1 MKKLKSNEKKD
12 KKYFVKDESLRGID
26 GDMFNYSDIAQV
38 LDEIISTN
46 TPPYNVAVIG
56 KWGLGKSSLINL
68 VTERYRKDST
78 HYQVQEINAWKY
90 EKESLRKVF
99 LKQLWQGISNQ
110 RIQSFETVKKEIS
123 NIITAEMPKE
133 QPCKDQG
140 RTKKFCCTLLL
151 IFVSSVIAFALYK
164 IIQAIYLGTP
174 IFSWDFLAHVFL
186 RYCKNAS
193 TVLIAPILVALCK
206 LLLDDYHAK
215 QSKKIE
221 LNFPIETTDDY
232 EIFLET
238 KIKEQLKENPE
249 LKIITVIDDLD
260 RLSIDK
266 IVEAL
271 DALKAFV
278 GFERCIFIVP
288 FDDEIIKCA
297 LDKRRMQEFN
307 KRTEV
312 TDVIESE
319 LILDKL
325 FQFKIYLPPILDF
338 DIQQYAYKLAQQE
351 VPDFISE
358 YCSEA
363 TVKKVVERV
372 LIYPGV
378 STPRQVKKLLNAFI
392 NNLMIVSAR
401 ESSGKIQRG
410 LLTSEDGIMQIAKMS
425 VLQADFNNFYDLL
438 FKDMRCIELIL
449 SAHKGEKPIESL
461 PMCIRNFFDEA
472 DGSLKLKNEHE
483 TLLNFLHRTAKY
495 KVDSI
500 APYLYLA
507 QDEISVKTGDELQRR
522 TVNALKSRNTQT
534 LRDLLGESGD
544 LVDVILYHLSR
555 ENGEIGD
562 MLWVTMMVYEE
573 VESVRKPT
581 LAQCII
587 ERIIELDLSDC
598 EFLYSIPSQIIFS
611 IADIGEKDQF
621 NHQLKIKYLS
631 VLSNEE
637 WLDQKQLSE
646 ALVVVFKNYSTLNSD
661 AKMELKRICD
671 YCLDSDS
678 IPATSLLNVV
688 TLEEPEFVEYWGLKW
703 FEKLCTHMDVEG
715 DFSTALTEQLQRAFN
730 VLRRS
735 IPADTLVETMIPLVQ
750 YTTFLPVLD
759 SLISQSCED
768 ENLTC
773 IKDLITHNTATK
785 LLETVISHDF
795 KKNEE
800 TISHIVDGLNYEITE
815 KNAPAMD
822 EFTLNY
828 STTYALDAIIL
839 YCGKCGYFELI
850 PKTIAAI
857 SESVFNGD
865 ENDELLQKIASHFT
879 AAQVETLGKK
889 LFDSTGY
896 NGSKNYEREL
906 AIIEIVS
913 RVNVFKEEL
922 AKIADS
928 KILSQFA
935 SYHTNA
941 NYRNFVSIAMGL
953 MKDILS
959 QECIDKYV
967 GSLASRYSS
976 YRQYTL
982 ESINRVV
989 MKMSAEAFKSV
1000 FEKVTTQSE
1009 PADFELAIEVIQ
1021 NHKEIRPL
1029 DQDNINR
1036 YYSFLVKNLPTT
1048 RDPNLV
1054 LTIIRDSFSSISS
1067 LKDVSVNTQKNPAH
1081 KKQDLAKTIAHFI
1094 DKEEAIED
1102 VSDTLKTLCEVEI
1115 DDKVIVDTLSQINNY
1130 QKSDIYS
1137 QLANELQHVNV
1148 PNVLI
1153 SFTNIACHSIHVLS
1167 ARKLVLNCLQVAFKK
1182 VDFIECSRSIM
1193 EKIKANEAAF
1203 KGHKEELA
1211 NVLREGFVSTTSDN
1225 LKQSILL
1232 LVSSLRI
1239 KPQFKKTLTGDDMA
1253 YYKKYA
1259 S

>member
-1 MKKLKSNEKKD
+1 MKFNEKKD

-68 VTERYRKDST
+68 VTEKYRKDGT

-123 NIITAEMPKE
+123 NIISAEMPKE
-133 QPCKDQG
+133 QPGRDHG
-140 RTKKFCCTLLL
+140 RTKRFCWTLLL
-151 IFVSSVIAFALYK
+151 IFAGSVVAFALYK
-164 IIQAIYLGTP
+164 IIQAIYLGNP
-174 IFSWDFLAHVFL
+174 IFSWDFLAHIFF

-238 KIKEQLKENPE
+238 KIKEQLKENPD

-307 KRTEV
+307 ERTEV

-363 TVKKVVERV
+363 TIKKVVERV

-410 LLTSEDGIMQIAKMS
+410 LLTSENGIMQIAKMS

-438 FKDMRCIELIL
+438 FKDMRCIELVL

-461 PMCIRNFFDEA
+461 PMCIRNYFDET
-472 DGSLKLKNEHE
+472 DGSLKLKSEYE

-534 LRDLLGESGD
+534 LRDLLRESGD

-555 ENGEIGD
+555 ESGEIGD

-573 VESVRKPT
+573 VESVRKPI

-587 ERIIELDLSDC
+587 ERIIELDFSDC
-598 EFLYSIPSQIIFS
+598 EFLYGIPSQTVFS
-611 IADIGEKDQF
+611 IADIGENDQF
-621 NHQLKIKYLS
+621 NHQFKTKYLS
-631 VLSNEE
+631 VLSNANWFDE
-637 WLDQKQLSE
+637 KQLSE
-646 ALVVVFKNYSTLNSD
+646 ALAVVFENYSTLNSD
-661 AKMELKRICD
+661 AKTVLKRICD

-678 IPATSLLNVV
+678 VSATSLFDVV
-688 TLEEPEFVEYWGLKW
+688 IPEKPEFMEYWGLKW
-703 FEKLCTHMDVEG
+703 FEKLCAHVDAEG
-715 DFSTALTEQLQRAFN
+715 DFSTVLSERLQLVFN

-735 IPADTLVETMIPLVQ
+735 TPVDTLVEIMLPLVQ
-750 YTTFLPVLD
+750 YSAFLPVLD
-759 SLISQSCED
+759 SLINQSCED
-768 ENLTC
+768 EKATH
-773 IKDLITHNTATK
+773 IKDLITPKTATE
-785 LLETVISHDF
+785 LLENVISHDF

-800 TISHIVDGLNYEITE
+800 TICRIVDGLNYEITE
-815 KNAPAMD
+815 KNASVMD

-828 STTYALDAIIL
+828 STTYALDNIIL
-839 YCGKCGYFELI
+839 YCGKCSYFELL
-850 PKTIAAI
+850 PKTIAGI

-865 ENDELLQKIASHFT
+865 ENDELLQKIASYFT
-879 AAQVETLGKK
+879 ATQVESLGKK

-896 NGSKNYEREL
+896 SSSKNYEREL
-906 AIIEIVS
+906 SII
-913 RVNVFKEEL
+913 RVISLITGFEDEL
-922 AKIADS
+922 EKIADS
-928 KILSQFA
+928 KILSHFA
-935 SYHTNA
+935 SYHTNE
-941 NYRNFVSIAMGL
+941 NYRNFVSVAMGS
-953 MKDILS
+953 MKDIIS

-967 GSLASRYSS
+967 GALASRYSS

-982 ESINRVV
+982 EAINRVV
-989 MKMSAEAFKSV
+989 MKMSSGAFKSV

-1009 PADFELAIEVIQ
+1009 AADFELAIEVIQ
-1021 NHKEIRPL
+1021 NHNEIRPL

-1036 YYSFLVKNLPTT
+1036 YYSFLVKNLPTAK
-1048 RDPNLV
+1048 DPNLV
-1054 LTIIRDSFSSISS
+1054 LSIIRGTFSSVPS
-1067 LKDVSVNTQKNPAH
+1067 LQDISVNAQKNPAH
-1081 KKQDLAKTIAHFI
+1081 EKADLAKTIAYFV
-1094 DKEEAIED
+1094 DKEDDIEN
-1102 VSDTLKTLCEVEI
+1102 VSDALKGLCEVEI
-1115 DDKVIVDTLSQINNY
+1115 DDKVIVDALSRVNNY
-1130 QKSDIYS
+1130 HKNDIYS
-1137 QLANELQHVNV
+1137 QLANELQHVNA
-1148 PNVLI
+1148 PNVLM

-1167 ARKLVLNCLQVAFKK
+1167 ARKLVIDCLQVAFKK

-1225 LKQSILL
+1225 LKHSILL

>member
-1 MKKLKSNEKKD
+1 MKSKEKGN

-38 LDEIISTN
+38 LDDIISTN

-68 VTERYRKDST
+68 VTERYRKDGT

-99 LKQLWQGISNQ
+99 LKQLWQGISNR

-123 NIITAEMPKE
+123 NIISAEMPKE
-133 QPCKDQG
+133 QPSTDHG
-140 RTKKFCCTLLL
+140 RTKKFCWTLVL
-151 IFVSSVIAFALYK
+151 IFLFSVGAFTLYK
-164 IIQAIYLGTP
+164 IIQAAYLGNP
-174 IFSWDFLAHVFL
+174 VFSWDFLAHVFF

-193 TVLIAPILVALCK
+193 TVLVAPVIVALCK

-238 KIKEQLKENPE
+238 KIKEQLKENPD

-297 LDKRRMQEFN
+297 LDKRKMKDFN
-307 KRTEV
+307 EQTEV

-351 VPDFISE
+351 VPDFITE
-358 YCSEA
+358 YCGEA
-363 TVKKVVERV
+363 TIKKVVERV

-438 FKDMRCIELIL
+438 FKDMRCIELVL
-449 SAHKGEKPIESL
+449 SAHKGEKSIESL
-461 PMCIRNFFDEA
+461 PMCIRNYFNET
-472 DGSLKLKNEHE
+472 DGSLKLKSEYE

-534 LRDLLGESGD
+534 LRDLLRESGD
-544 LVDVILYHLSR
+544 LVDVILYNLSR
-555 ENGEIGD
+555 EAGDIGD

-573 VESVRKPT
+573 VESIRKPT

-587 ERIIELDLSDC
+587 ERTIELDYPDC
-598 EFLYSIPSQIIFS
+598 EFLYGIPSQTVFS
-611 IADIGEKDQF
+611 VADIGENDQF
-621 NHQLKIKYLS
+621 NHQFKTKYLS
-631 VLSNEE
+631 VLSNEKWFDE
-637 WLDQKQLSE
+637 KQLTE
-646 ALVVVFKNYSTLNSD
+646 ALAVIFENYTTLNSD
-661 AKMELKRICD
+661 AKAALKKICD
-671 YCLDSDS
+671 YCLDSDNVS
-678 IPATSLLNVV
+678 ATNLLKVIA
-688 TLEEPEFVEYWGLKW
+688 TEEPEFMEYWGLKW
-703 FEKLCTHMDVEG
+703 FEKLCAHMDAED
-715 DFSTALTEQLQRAFN
+715 DFSTVLTEQLQRSFN

-735 IPADTLVETMIPLVQ
+735 IPVDTLVETMLPLVQ
-750 YTTFLPVLD
+750 YTAFLPILG
-759 SLISQSCED
+759 SITNQSCED
-768 ENLTC
+768 EKLTC
-773 IKDLITHNTATK
+773 IKDLITTETATK
-785 LLETVISHDF
+785 LLENVISHDF

-800 TISHIVDGLNYEITE
+800 SICCIVDGLNYEITE
-815 KNAPAMD
+815 KNASIID

-828 STTYALDAIIL
+828 STTYALDNIIL
-839 YCGKCGYFELI
+839 YCGKCGCFELF
-850 PKTIAAI
+850 PKTIASI
-857 SESVFNGD
+857 SKSVFID
-865 ENDELLQKIASHFT
+865 DKNDELLQKIVSYFT
-879 AAQVETLGKK
+879 APQVETLGRK

-896 NGSKNYEREL
+896 NSGKNYEREL
-906 AIIEIVS
+906 AIIEIVA
-913 RVNVFKEEL
+913 RANIFKEEL
-922 AKIADS
+922 AKIVDS

-941 NYRNFVSIAMGL
+941 NYRDFVSIAMGL

-967 GSLASRYSS
+967 GALASRYSS

-982 ESINRVV
+982 EAINRVV
-989 MKMSAEAFKSV
+989 MKMSASAFKGL
-1000 FEKVTTQSE
+1000 FEKITTQSE
-1009 PADFELAIEVIQ
+1009 FADFELAMEVIK

-1036 YYSFLVKNLPTT
+1036 YYSFLVKNLPTAK
-1048 RDPNLV
+1048 DPNLI
-1054 LTIIRDSFSSISS
+1054 LIIIRNSFSSISS
-1067 LKDVSVNTQKNPAH
+1067 LKDVSVNAQKNPAH
-1081 KKQDLAKTIAHFI
+1081 KKEELAKTIAYFV
-1094 DKEEAIED
+1094 DKDEAIED
-1102 VSDTLKTLCEVEI
+1102 ACDTLRGLCEVEI
-1115 DDKVIVDTLSQINNY
+1115 DDKVIVDALSLIKNH
-1130 QKSDIYS
+1130 QKNDIYF

-1148 PNVLI
+1148 PNVLT

-1167 ARKLVLNCLQVAFKK
+1167 ARKLVLDCLQVAFKK
-1182 VDFIECSRSIM
+1182 VDLIECSRSIM
-1193 EKIKANEAAF
+1193 EKIKANEIAF
-1203 KGHKEELA
+1203 KGDKEELA
-1211 NVLREGFVSTTSDN
+1211 NVLRDGFVSTTSDS

-1239 KPQFKKTLTGDDMA
+1239 KPQFKKMLTGDDMA
-1253 YYKKYA
+1253 YYKKYV

>member
-1 MKKLKSNEKKD
+1 MKFFDKEN
-12 KKYFVKDESLRGID
+12 KKYFVKDESLHDVD

-38 LDEIISTN
+38 LDDIISTN

-68 VTERYRKDST
+68 VTERYRKDGT
-78 HYQVQEINAWKY
+78 RYQVQEINAWKY

-110 RIQSFETVKKEIS
+110 RIQSFETVKRLMS
-123 NIITAEMPKE
+123 NIISAEMPKE
-133 QPCKDQG
+133 QSSKDNG
-140 RTKKFCCTLLL
+140 RTKKFIWTLVL
-151 IFVSSVIAFALYK
+151 IFLFSVGAFALYK
-164 IIQAIYLGTP
+164 VIQAAYLGNP
-174 IFSWDFLAHVFL
+174 ILSWDFWAHVFF

-193 TVLIAPILVALCK
+193 TVLVAPVIVALCK

-215 QSKKIE
+215 QPKKVE

-238 KIKEQLKENPE
+238 KIKEQLKETPD

-307 KRTEV
+307 ERTEV

-351 VPDFISE
+351 VPDFITE

-363 TVKKVVERV
+363 TFKKVIERV

-378 STPRQVKKLLNAFI
+378 TTPRQVKKLLNSFI
-392 NNLMIVSAR
+392 NNLMIVKAR

-438 FKDMRCIELIL
+438 FKDMRFIELVL

-461 PMCIRNFFDEA
+461 PMCIRIFFNET
-472 DGSLKLKNEHE
+472 DGLLKLKSEYE

-500 APYLYLA
+500 APYIYLA

-555 ENGEIGD
+555 ESEEIGD
-562 MLWVTMMVYEE
+562 MLWVTMVVYEE
-573 VESVRKPT
+573 VELVRKPT

-587 ERIIELDLSDC
+587 ERIIELDFSDC
-598 EFLYSIPSQIIFS
+598 EFLYSVPSQTVFS
-611 IADIGEKDQF
+611 IADIGENDQF
-621 NHQLKIKYLS
+621 NHQFKTKYLS
-631 VLSNEE
+631 VLSNENWFDE
-637 WLDQKQLSE
+637 KQLSE
-646 ALVVVFKNYSTLNSD
+646 ALAVVFENYSTLNSD
-661 AKMELKRICD
+661 AKTVLKSICD
-671 YCLDSDS
+671 YCMDSDS
-678 IPATSLLNVV
+678 MPVTSLLNVV
-688 TLEEPEFVEYWGLKW
+688 TPDESEFMEYWGLKW
-703 FEKLCTHMDVEG
+703 FEKLCTHMDTEG
-715 DFSTALTEQLQRAFN
+715 DFSNVLSEQLRIAFD

-735 IPADTLVETMIPLVQ
+735 IPVDALVEIMLPLVQ
-750 YTTFLPVLD
+750 YDAFLPILD
-759 SLISQSCED
+759 SLISQSSEG
-768 ENLTC
+768 ENLNG
-773 IKDLITHNTATK
+773 IKDLITHETATE
-785 LLETVISHDF
+785 LLENVISHDF

-800 TISHIVDGLNYEITE
+800 TICHIVDGLNYEITE
-815 KNAPAMD
+815 KNASAMD

-828 STTYALDAIIL
+828 STTYALDDIIL

-850 PKTIAAI
+850 PKTIAGI
-857 SESVFNGD
+857 SESVFNGN
-865 ENDELLQKIASHFT
+865 ENDKLLQKIASYFT
-879 AAQVETLGKK
+879 ADQVETLGKK
-889 LFDSTGY
+889 LFNSTGY
-896 NGSKNYEREL
+896 NSSKNYEREL
-906 AIIEIVS
+906 SIIGIVS
-913 RVNVFKEEL
+913 RVNDFKDEL
-922 AKIADS
+922 VKIADS

-935 SYHTNA
+935 SHYSYE
-941 NYRNFVSIAMGL
+941 NYRNFVSVAMGL
-953 MKDILS
+953 LNDIL
-959 QECIDKYV
+959 QQDCIDKYV
-967 GSLASRYSS
+967 DALASRYSS

-982 ESINRVV
+982 EAINRVV
-989 MKMSAEAFKSV
+989 MRMSSGAFKGV

-1009 PADFELAIEVIQ
+1009 PADFELALEVIQ
-1021 NHKEIRPL
+1021 NHNEIRPL

-1036 YYSFLVKNLPTT
+1036 YYSFLVKNLPTAK
-1048 RDPNLV
+1048 DPNLV
-1054 LTIIRDSFSSISS
+1054 LSIIRDSFSSISS
-1067 LKDVSVNTQKNPAH
+1067 LQDVSVNAQKNPIH
-1081 KKQDLAKTIAHFI
+1081 EKEELAKTIAYFV
-1094 DKEEAIED
+1094 DKEESVED
-1102 VSDTLKTLCEVEI
+1102 VSDTLKGLCEVEI
-1115 DDKVIVDTLSQINNY
+1115 DDEVIVDALSRINNY
-1130 QKSDIYS
+1130 QKNEIYS
-1137 QLANELQHVNV
+1137 QLANELQHVNE
-1148 PNVLI
+1148 PSVLM
-1153 SFTNIACHSIHVLS
+1153 SFANIACHNIHVLS
-1167 ARKLVLNCLQVAFKK
+1167 ARRLVLGCLQVAFEK
-1182 VDFIECSRSIM
+1182 VDFIDCSCSIM
-1193 EKIKANEAAF
+1193 EKIKENEDAF
-1203 KGHKEELA
+1203 KSHKDELA
-1211 NVLREGFVSTTSDN
+1211 NILRGGFVSTSSDN

-1232 LVSSLRI
+1232 TVSSFKI
-1239 KPQFKKTLTGDDMA
+1239 KNQFKRNLAEEDMA
-1253 YYKKYA
+1253 CYKKWI